1 MVFMETHT
9 KRDNRACAL
18 YFRSP
23 DKNPAVIL
31 NENFMVFL
39 EQSGQLQ

>member
-1 MVFMETHT
+1 MIFMEKHT

-23 DKNPAVIL
+23 D
-31 NENFMVFL
+31 
-39 EQSGQLQ
+39 

>member
-1 MVFMETHT
+1 MIFMETHT

-23 DKNPAVIL
+23 
-31 NENFMVFL
+31 E
-39 EQSGQLQ
+39 

>member
-1 MVFMETHT
+1 MIFMETHT

-23 DKNPAVIL
+23 D
-31 NENFMVFL
+31 
-39 EQSGQLQ
+39 